1 MTNQVEISNVA
12 KETLYILE
20 YFNPEFVAKIPLNF
34 KNNLKEIAKN
44 SNIIVKIDRN
54 RKLKEQP
61 ILEETKELIASIYY
75 SYVATE
81 EQKKELIEIW
91 SENERVFQEELRKK
105 YNPDNIFKKNTQLQ
119 EKEELGLLEI
129 KKENRLTA
137 FFRKILKRIWK
148 KDREFSRIVVR
159 RKSWRKKE

>member
-137 FFRKILKRIWK
+137 FFRKILKRI
-148 KDREFSRIVVR
+148 
-159 RKSWRKKE
+159 